1 MATYRFPQ
9 FQIDI
14 IDPVMSEV
22 QASYQIGGDTGS
34 VSVVL
39 STAGARLFGVV
50 FEGFPNVGGWGDE
63 DVLAWATQELEKYRT
78 ED

>member
-14 IDPVMSEV
+14 IDPVMTEV
-22 QASYQIGGDTGS
+22 QASYRIGGETGS

-39 STAGARLFGVV
+39 TTAGARMHGVV
-50 FEGFPNVGGWGDE
+50 FDGFPNTDGWGDN
-63 DVLAWATQELEKYRT
+63 DVVAWATAELEKYRA